1 MKKLEYIGTKSNSVF
16 KVINEKGLR
25 LDLSLLPE
33 GRYRVTIEKFRR
45 NKSQSQL
52 GYLFGAVYPLLWK
65 LLLDAGWEFESI
77 AEVDAFCKKQFA
89 NREIVNRNTGEVIS
103 IPELKRDFKTV
114 DMMTYIEKI
123 RDYAAE
129 YLGGYIPSPEEQT
142 QINYE
147 ES

>member
-1 MKKLEYIGTKSNSVF
+1 MKKLEYIGIKEEKFRIVND
-16 KVINEKGLR
+16 KGLR
-25 LDLSLLPE
+25 LDLASLPK
-33 GRYRVTIEKFRR
+33 GHYRITIEKFRR

-77 AEVDAFCKKQFA
+77 AEVDAFCKRQFA

-114 DMMTYIEKI
+114 DMVVYIEKI

>member
-1 MKKLEYIGTKSNSVF
+1 MRKLEYICIKEENF
-16 KVINEKGLR
+16 RILNEKNFR
-25 LDLSLLPE
+25 LDLSVLPK
-33 GRYRVTIEKFRR
+33 GKYRLTVTKATR

-65 LLLDAGWEFESI
+65 LLTDAGWEFESI
-77 AEVDAFCKKQFA
+77 AEVDAFCKRQFA
-89 NREIVNRNTGEVIS
+89 NRDIVNRNTGEVIS

-147 ES
+147 ESH

>member
-1 MKKLEYIGTKSNSVF
+1 MKKLEYIGIKEEKFRIVND
-16 KVINEKGLR
+16 KGLR
-25 LDLSLLPE
+25 LDLASLTK
-33 GRYRVTIEKFRR
+33 GHYRITIEKFRR

-77 AEVDAFCKKQFA
+77 AEVDAFCKRQFA

-114 DMMTYIEKI
+114 DMMAYIEKI

>member
-1 MKKLEYIGTKSNSVF
+1 MKKLEYTCVKEETFRIL
-16 KVINEKGLR
+16 NEKGLR
-25 LDLSLLPE
+25 LDLSELPK
-33 GRYRVTIEKFRR
+33 GKYRLTVSKLTR

-65 LLLDAGWEFESI
+65 LLTDAGWEFESI
-77 AEVDAFCKKQFA
+77 AEVDAFCKKEFA
-89 NREIVNRNTGEVIS
+89 NREILNKHTGEIIS
-103 IPELKRDFKTV
+103 IPELKRNFKTV

-147 ES
+147 N